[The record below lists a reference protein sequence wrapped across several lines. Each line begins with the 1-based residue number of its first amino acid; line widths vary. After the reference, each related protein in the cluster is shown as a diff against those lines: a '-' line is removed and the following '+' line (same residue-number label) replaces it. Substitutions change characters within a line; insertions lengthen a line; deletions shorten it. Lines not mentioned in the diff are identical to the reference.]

1 MFKLRK
7 ILPNITVIDTRKKHL
22 QIVEQFQ
29 NNGRQANAFGNIVY
43 IFTQDPT
50 FMDLGLFKVK

>member
-1 MFKLRK
+1 MASVKDWK
-7 ILPNITVIDTRKKHL
+7 ITVSDTRKKHL

-43 IFTQDPT
+43 IFTQLVPT
-50 FMDLGLFKVK
+50 FMELELFRVK

>member
-43 IFTQDPT
+43 IFTQRPN
-50 FMDLGLFKVK
+50 FYGFGVV